1 MFRKTESTPQLD
13 LFTAPSNI
21 LPRRA
26 QKKYTDEKAWHNQFF
41 KLVTSRIDEES
52 FRPLFEA
59 TTLGAPNASV
69 RILVAMSI
77 LKEGFGCSD
86 EDLFEKCEFDLLARR
101 ALGLEMLDDKLPS
114 LDTYYLFGRRLTE
127 YEQRTGINLMERC
140 FEQVTGEQI
149 KLFKI
154 SGSSVRMDS
163 KLIGSNIAQ
172 YSRYGLIHR
181 TLCKVLRQDG
191 VMTMLNPKLRKGAEV
206 WLGEDSGKTVYRSN
220 KDEMAQRLVRIG
232 LYIYAVL
239 KRLKDDAPGYALLHR
254 VFHDQYVVEKGRVEL
269 KDKHKVASDSLQSP
283 DDPDATYRDKGGQK
297 VSGYVTNITETIE
310 SDKPSIITSV
320 QTEPVTFADCNFL
333 QDAISNTER
342 VTGHLVE
349 NVYADGAYQS
359 PENREFARLHMGMEL
374 LTGKLQGGCRYLLDR
389 EHGTDNLKVTDTETG
404 EVFDAIYVG
413 ENKREGKHWRVNLS
427 HVKPTHPWRYFN
439 ENEVRRS
446 ELRRKIESLPPEEQH
461 KRNNIEA
468 AMFQYSFHTRN
479 GKTRYRGLFRH
490 RLQAF
495 HRCMWM
501 NLRRLVLFQTTISQ
515 RPLPEPASSLIGKT
529 EDYISSLI
537 KAVSDPM
544 KVFCEYLMLVVEK
557 SVWSVLKL
565 RLSTSEQMFN
575 LNATF

>member
-1 MFRKTESTPQLD
+1 MFRKTETNPQLD
-13 LFTAPSNI
+13 LFTAPSTI
-21 LPRRA
+21 LPKRA

-41 KLVTSRIDEES
+41 KLVTSLIDEEA
-52 FRPLFEA
+52 FMPLFEE
-59 TTLGAPNASV
+59 TNMGAPNASI

-86 EDLFEKCEFDLLARR
+86 EALFEKCEFDLLARK

-114 LDTYYLFGRRLTE
+114 LDTYYLFGRRLTD
-127 YEQRTGINLMERC
+127 YEQRTGVNLMERC

-149 KLFKI
+149 KLFRI
-154 SGSSVRMDS
+154 SGNSVRMDS

-172 YSRYGLIHR
+172 YSRYELIHR
-181 TLCKVLRQDG
+181 TLCKVLRDEC
-191 VMTMLNPKLRKGAEV
+191 VIMMLNPKLRKGAEV

-220 KDEMAQRLVRIG
+220 KDEMAQRLVKIG

-239 KRLKDDAPGYALLHR
+239 KRLRDDAPGYDLLHR
-254 VFHDQYVVEKGRVEL
+254 VFHDQYIVEKGNVEL
-269 KDKHKVASDSLQSP
+269 RDKHKISSDSLQSH
-283 DDPDATYRDKGGQK
+283 DDPDATYRDKGGEK
-297 VSGYVTNITETIE
+297 VSGYVTNITETVE
-310 SDKPSIITSV
+310 EDKPSIITSV
-320 QTEPVTFADCNFL
+320 QTEPVTFSDCHFL
-333 QDAISNTER
+333 QDAVANTER

-349 NVYADGAYQS
+349 NVYADSAYQS
-359 PENREFARLHMGMEL
+359 PENRESAKLHMGMEL

-389 EHGTDNLKVTDTETG
+389 EPGTDYLKVTDTETG
-404 EVFDAIYVG
+404 EVFDAVYVG

-439 ENEVRRS
+439 EEEVRRS
-446 ELRRKIESLPPEEQH
+446 EIRRKIERLPPKEQH

-501 NLRRLVLFQTTISQ
+501 NLRRLVLFQTTTNQ
-515 RPLPEPASSLIGKT
+515 RPLPEPVSSLTDKT
-529 EDYISSLI
+529 RNRIFSLTE
-537 KAVSDPM
+537 AVFDPM
-544 KVFCEYLMLVVEK
+544 RASFDYLTLIAEK
-557 SVWSVLKL
+557 TVLSVLKL
-565 RLSTSEQMFN
+565 RLYSSEQMFN
-575 LNATF
+575 INATF

>member
-59 TTLGAPNASV
+59 TTMGAPNASV

-140 FEQVTGEQI
+140 FEQVTGEQV

-172 YSRYGLIHR
+172 YSRYELIHR

-342 VTGHLVE
+342 ATGHLVE

-446 ELRRKIESLPPEEQH
+446 ELRRKIESLSPQEQH

-575 LNATF
+575 LKATF

>member
-140 FEQVTGEQI
+140 FEQVTGEQV

-172 YSRYGLIHR
+172 YSRYELIHR

-342 VTGHLVE
+342 ATGHLVE

-359 PENREFARLHMGMEL
+359 PENREFARLHMGMQL

-439 ENEVRRS
+439 EDEVRRS

>member
-59 TTLGAPNASV
+59 TTMGAPNASV

-140 FEQVTGEQI
+140 FEQVTGEQV

-172 YSRYGLIHR
+172 YSRYELIHR

-239 KRLKDDAPGYALLHR
+239 KRLKDDAPGYDLLHR
-254 VFHDQYVVEKGRVEL
+254 VFHDQYVIEKGRVEL

-439 ENEVRRS
+439 EDEVRRS

>member
-13 LFTAPSNI
+13 LFTAPGNI

-59 TTLGAPNASV
+59 TTMGAPNASV

-172 YSRYGLIHR
+172 YSRYELIHR

-239 KRLKDDAPGYALLHR
+239 KRLKDDAPGYDLLHR

-342 VTGHLVE
+342 ATGHLVE

-439 ENEVRRS
+439 EDEVRRS

>member
-1 MFRKTESTPQLD
+1 MFRKTGSTPQLD
-13 LFTAPSNI
+13 LFTAPGNI

-59 TTLGAPNASV
+59 TPMGAPNASV

-172 YSRYGLIHR
+172 YSRYELIHR

-254 VFHDQYVVEKGRVEL
+254 VFHDQYVVEKGWVEL

-359 PENREFARLHMGMEL
+359 PENREFARLHMGIEL

-439 ENEVRRS
+439 EDEVRRS

>member
-59 TTLGAPNASV
+59 TTMGAPNASV

-172 YSRYGLIHR
+172 YSRYELIHR

-239 KRLKDDAPGYALLHR
+239 KRLKDDAPGYDLLHR

-342 VTGHLVE
+342 ATGHLVE

-359 PENREFARLHMGMEL
+359 PENREFARLHMGMQL

-446 ELRRKIESLPPEEQH
+446 ELRRKIESLSPQEQH

-544 KVFCEYLMLVVEK
+544 KVFCEYLMLAVEK

>member
-172 YSRYGLIHR
+172 YSRYELIHR

-359 PENREFARLHMGMEL
+359 PENREFARLHMGMQL

-446 ELRRKIESLPPEEQH
+446 ELRRKIESLSPEEQH

>member
-172 YSRYGLIHR
+172 YSRYELIHR

-239 KRLKDDAPGYALLHR
+239 KRLKDDAPGYDLLHR

-342 VTGHLVE
+342 ATGHLVE

>member
-59 TTLGAPNASV
+59 TTMGAPNASV

-172 YSRYGLIHR
+172 YSRYELIHR

-389 EHGTDNLKVTDTETG
+389 EPGTDNLKVTDTETG

-501 NLRRLVLFQTTISQ
+501 NLRRLVLFQTKISQ

>member
-59 TTLGAPNASV
+59 TTMGAPNASV

-140 FEQVTGEQI
+140 FEQVTGEQV

-172 YSRYGLIHR
+172 YSRYELIHR

-439 ENEVRRS
+439 ENEVRQS

>member
-59 TTLGAPNASV
+59 TPMGAPNASV

-172 YSRYGLIHR
+172 YSRYELIHR

-342 VTGHLVE
+342 ATGHLVE

-359 PENREFARLHMGMEL
+359 PENREFARLHMGMQL

>member
-59 TTLGAPNASV
+59 TPMGAPNASV

-140 FEQVTGEQI
+140 FEQVTGEQV

-172 YSRYGLIHR
+172 YSRYELIHR

-342 VTGHLVE
+342 ATGHLVE

-359 PENREFARLHMGMEL
+359 PENREFARLHMGMQL

>member
-59 TTLGAPNASV
+59 TTMGAPNASV

-140 FEQVTGEQI
+140 FEQVTGEQV

-172 YSRYGLIHR
+172 YSRYELIHR

-239 KRLKDDAPGYALLHR
+239 KRLKDDAPGYDLLHR

-389 EHGTDNLKVTDTETG
+389 EPGTDNLKVTDTETG

-439 ENEVRRS
+439 EDEVRRS

>member
-13 LFTAPSNI
+13 LFTAPGNI

-59 TTLGAPNASV
+59 TTMGAPNASV

-140 FEQVTGEQI
+140 FEQVTGEQV

-172 YSRYGLIHR
+172 YSRYELIHR
-181 TLCKVLRQDG
+181 TLCKVLRQDS

-239 KRLKDDAPGYALLHR
+239 KRLKDDAPGYDLLHR

-389 EHGTDNLKVTDTETG
+389 EPGTDNLKVTDTETG

-439 ENEVRRS
+439 EDEVRRS

-575 LNATF
+575 LNVTF

>member
-1 MFRKTESTPQLD
+1 MFRKTETNPQLD
-13 LFTAPSNI
+13 LFTAPSTI
-21 LPRRA
+21 LPKRA

-41 KLVTSRIDEES
+41 KLVTSRIDEEA
-52 FRPLFEA
+52 FMPLFEE
-59 TTLGAPNASV
+59 TNMGAPNASI

-86 EDLFEKCEFDLLARR
+86 EALFEKCEFDLLARK

-114 LDTYYLFGRRLTE
+114 LDTYYLFGRRLTD
-127 YEQRTGINLMERC
+127 YEQRTGVNLMERC

-149 KLFKI
+149 KLFRI
-154 SGSSVRMDS
+154 SGNSVRMDS

-172 YSRYGLIHR
+172 YSRYELIHR
-181 TLCKVLRQDG
+181 TLCKVLRDEC
-191 VMTMLNPKLRKGAEV
+191 VIMMLNPKLRKAAEV

-220 KDEMAQRLVRIG
+220 KDEMARRLVKIG

-239 KRLKDDAPGYALLHR
+239 KRLRDDAPGYDLLHR
-254 VFHDQYVVEKGRVEL
+254 VFHDQYIVEKGNVEL
-269 KDKHKVASDSLQSP
+269 RDKHKISSDSLQSP
-283 DDPDATYRDKGGQK
+283 DDPDATYRDKGGEK
-297 VSGYVTNITETIE
+297 VSGYVTNITETVE
-310 SDKPSIITSV
+310 EDKPSIITSV
-320 QTEPVTFADCNFL
+320 QTEPVTFADCHFL
-333 QDAISNTER
+333 QDAVANTER

-359 PENREFARLHMGMEL
+359 PENREFAKLHMGMEL

-389 EHGTDNLKVTDTETG
+389 EPGTDNLKVTDTETG
-404 EVFDAIYVG
+404 EVFDAVYVG

-439 ENEVRRS
+439 EEEVRQS
-446 ELRRKIESLPPEEQH
+446 ELRRKIESLPPKEQH

-501 NLRRLVLFQTTISQ
+501 NLRRLVLFQTTTNQ
-515 RPLPEPASSLIGKT
+515 RPLPEPVSSLTDKT
-529 EDYISSLI
+529 RNRIFSLI
-537 KAVSDPM
+537 EAVFDPM
-544 KVFCEYLMLVVEK
+544 RASFDYLTLIAEK
-557 SVWSVLKL
+557 TVLSVLKL
-565 RLSTSEQMFN
+565 RLYSSEQMFN
-575 LNATF
+575 INATF

>member
-41 KLVTSRIDEES
+41 KFVTSRIDEES

-86 EDLFEKCEFDLLARR
+86 EALFEKCEFDLLARR

-172 YSRYGLIHR
+172 YSRYELIHR

-239 KRLKDDAPGYALLHR
+239 KRLKDDAPGYDLLHR

-389 EHGTDNLKVTDTETG
+389 ENGTDNLKVTDTETG

>member
-59 TTLGAPNASV
+59 TTMGAPNASV

-140 FEQVTGEQI
+140 FEQVTGEQV

-172 YSRYGLIHR
+172 YSRYELIHR

-239 KRLKDDAPGYALLHR
+239 KRLKDDAPGYDLLHR

>member
-59 TTLGAPNASV
+59 TTMGAPNASV

-140 FEQVTGEQI
+140 FEQVTGEQV

-172 YSRYGLIHR
+172 YSRYELIHR

-239 KRLKDDAPGYALLHR
+239 KRLKDDAPGYDLLHR

-342 VTGHLVE
+342 ATGHLVE

-439 ENEVRRS
+439 EDEVRRS

>member
-13 LFTAPSNI
+13 LFTAPGNI

-59 TTLGAPNASV
+59 TTMGAPNASV

-172 YSRYGLIHR
+172 YSRYELIHR

-342 VTGHLVE
+342 ATGHLVE

-389 EHGTDNLKVTDTETG
+389 EPGTDNLKVTDTETG

>member
-172 YSRYGLIHR
+172 YSRYELIHR

-239 KRLKDDAPGYALLHR
+239 KRLKEDAPGYGLLHR

-342 VTGHLVE
+342 ATGHLVE

-439 ENEVRRS
+439 ENEVRQS
-446 ELRRKIESLPPEEQH
+446 ELRRKIESLSPEEQH

>member
-13 LFTAPSNI
+13 LFTAPGNI

-52 FRPLFEA
+52 FRPLFE
-59 TTLGAPNASV
+59 TTTMGAPNASV

-172 YSRYGLIHR
+172 YSRYELIHR

-239 KRLKDDAPGYALLHR
+239 KRLKDDAPGYDLLHR

-342 VTGHLVE
+342 ATGHLVE

-359 PENREFARLHMGMEL
+359 PENREFARLHMGMQL

>member
-1 MFRKTESTPQLD
+1 MFRKTESTLQLD
-13 LFTAPSNI
+13 LFTAPGNI

-59 TTLGAPNASV
+59 TTMGAPNASV

-140 FEQVTGEQI
+140 FEQVTGEQV

-172 YSRYGLIHR
+172 YSRYELIHR
-181 TLCKVLRQDG
+181 TLCKVLRQDS

-206 WLGEDSGKTVYRSN
+206 WLGEDSCKTVYRSN
-220 KDEMAQRLVRIG
+220 KDEMSQRLVRIG

-239 KRLKDDAPGYALLHR
+239 KRLKDDAPGYDLLHR

-389 EHGTDNLKVTDTETG
+389 EPGTDNLKVTDTETG

-439 ENEVRRS
+439 EDEVRRS

-575 LNATF
+575 LNVTF

>member
-13 LFTAPSNI
+13 LFTAPGNI

-59 TTLGAPNASV
+59 TTMGAPNASV

-140 FEQVTGEQI
+140 FEQVTGEQV

-172 YSRYGLIHR
+172 YSRYELIHR
-181 TLCKVLRQDG
+181 TLCKVLRQDS

-342 VTGHLVE
+342 VTGHLVK

-359 PENREFARLHMGMEL
+359 LENREFARLHMGMEL

-389 EHGTDNLKVTDTETG
+389 EPGTDNLKVTDTETG

-439 ENEVRRS
+439 EDEVRRS

-544 KVFCEYLMLVVEK
+544 KLFCEYLMLVVEK

>member
-59 TTLGAPNASV
+59 TTMGAPNASV

-86 EDLFEKCEFDLLARR
+86 EDLFEKCEFDLLARK

-140 FEQVTGEQI
+140 FEQVTGEQV

-172 YSRYGLIHR
+172 YSRYELIHR

-232 LYIYAVL
+232 LYIYAIL
-239 KRLKDDAPGYALLHR
+239 KRLKDDAPGYDLLHR

-565 RLSTSEQMFN
+565 RLSVSVQMFN
-575 LNATF
+575 LKATF

>member
-172 YSRYGLIHR
+172 YSRYELIHR

-239 KRLKDDAPGYALLHR
+239 KRLKDDAPGYDLLHR

-342 VTGHLVE
+342 ATGHLVE

-439 ENEVRRS
+439 EDEVRRS

>member
-59 TTLGAPNASV
+59 TTMGAPNASV

-86 EDLFEKCEFDLLARR
+86 EDLFEKCEFDLLARK

-172 YSRYGLIHR
+172 YSRYELIHR
-181 TLCKVLRQDG
+181 TLCKVLRQDS

-239 KRLKDDAPGYALLHR
+239 KRLKDDAPGYDLLHR

-389 EHGTDNLKVTDTETG
+389 EPGTDNLKVTDTETG

-439 ENEVRRS
+439 EDEVRRS

-515 RPLPEPASSLIGKT
+515 RPLPEPVSSLIGKT
-529 EDYISSLI
+529 EDCISSLI
-537 KAVSDPM
+537 RAVSDPM
-544 KVFCEYLMLVVEK
+544 KVFCEYLILVVEK

-575 LNATF
+575 LKATF

>member
-172 YSRYGLIHR
+172 YSRYELIHR

-239 KRLKDDAPGYALLHR
+239 KRLKDDAPGYDLLHR